1 VYEQYLPALILLLVA
16 LATAGGLIALSTV
29 AGRVAGSRT
38 KRYPYECGSTLIDKG
53 PRRISIKF
61 YLVAMMFILFD
72 IEAAFLYPWAVLFR
86 DLGYPGFLEM
96 MLFITILVVGY
107 VFIWRRGAFDWE

>member
-1 VYEQYLPALILLLVA
+1 MFDQYQQALILLAVA
-16 LATAGGLIALSTV
+16 MATAVGLIVLSHL

-38 KRYPYECGSTLIDKG
+38 KTYPYESGSLLIDTARK
-53 PRRISIKF
+53 RINIKF

-86 DLGYPGFLEM
+86 RLGWPGFIEM
-96 MLFITILVVGY
+96 LVFILVLVIGY
-107 VFIWRRGAFDWE
+107 VYIWRRGAFKWE

>member
-1 VYEQYLPALILLLVA
+1 MLQQYLPALILLLVA
-16 LATAGGLIALSTV
+16 LTTAAGLIALSTI
-29 AGRVAGSRT
+29 AGRVVGSRT
-38 KRYPYECGSTLIDKG
+38 KKYPYECGSTLIDKG
-53 PRRISIKF
+53 RHRISIKF

-86 DLGYPGFLEM
+86 DLGFPGFVEM